1 MATGQSIITADGIN
15 ALVQATVS
23 GKQIQPKYFRFSEQD
38 LILDPNL
45 KAKDITAWKTQ
56 NINLYSV
63 IDNNTLEFTCDIEP
77 TAATKYT
84 RSCGLYLED
93 NTLFLVAKPP
103 FAFPPMLRQT
113 FKIQMSYQNA
123 TGLVDFKYIPFSQT
137 EQDLSLLNSIV
148 TGGNQILKNCLKI
161 EKIKIKGVK

>member
-15 ALVQATVS
+15 ALIQATIS

-45 KAKDITAWKTQ
+45 KAKDLVAWRTQ
-56 NINLYSV
+56 NINLYSI
-63 IDNNTLEFTCDIEP
+63 IDSNTLEFVCDIEP
-77 TAATKYT
+77 TIATKYT

-103 FAFPPMLRQT
+103 YPFPPALRQT
-113 FKIQMSYQNA
+113 FKIQMTYQNA

-148 TGGNQILKNCLKI
+148 VGSNQILRNSLKV

>member
-38 LILDPNL
+38 LILNPNL
-45 KAKDITAWKTQ
+45 KAKDIVAWKTQ
-56 NINLYSV
+56 NINLYSI
-63 IDNNTLEFTCDIEP
+63 IDNDTLEFTCDIEP

-84 RSCGLYLED
+84 KTCGLYLED

-123 TGLVDFKYIPFSQT
+123 TGLVDFKYIPFSET
-137 EQDLSLLNSIV
+137 EQSLTILNTQAIL
-148 TGGNQILKNCLKI
+148 GEQLLKNSLEIGLLKQRR
-161 EKIKIKGVK
+161 